1 MKKDYIWFTIIGLLI
16 FSYILDRIS
25 PPIGLQATLRNPYQ
39 LLTAD
44 ILSRFPLTAVSIAA
58 KAISIT
64 GILTLSLSYIFK
76 ASLIKASILFVLAGL
91 AQLYAIQQLAIRGT
105 VTPIEWTLGIA
116 YAGIATLLPT
126 IIFLLQG
133 IFSSAKTAIVKEIK
147 PVRHDLRQPP
157 TPDPTP

>member
-1 MKKDYIWFTIIGLLI
+1 MKKDYVWFTIIGLLI

-25 PPIGLQATLRNPYQ
+25 PPAGLQATLRNPYQ
-39 LLTAD
+39 LLSAD
-44 ILSRFPLTAVSIAA
+44 ILGRFPLTAVSIAA

-64 GILTLSLSYIFK
+64 GILTLGLSYIFK
-76 ASLIKASILFVLAGL
+76 APLIKASILFVLAGL
-91 AQLYAIQQLAIRGT
+91 AQLYAIQQLATHGT

-116 YAGIATLLPT
+116 YAGIVTLFPT

-133 IFSSAKTAIVKEIK
+133 IFSSAKSAIVKEIK

-157 TPDPTP
+157 NQDTTI